1 MGELLIRRREMIL
14 PSAAPSEWDYE
25 WYYTDGIPSA
35 DDGWTKIGADTP
47 TITASG
53 MKVNRSYFD
62 KDVEITHGVI
72 EAKFTASSFRT
83 TSNANRALLRIG
95 DADNSI
101 YVVFRRYSGNN
112 IRLWTASNINNGQI
126 IGSFTFGS
134 TYIVRITINGAVGTV
149 EVNDE
154 VIADEIDTTAMHNRG
169 AIRFGNSEQYGQS
182 VWEYVKYK
190 SFD

>member
-83 TSNANRALLRIG
+83 TSNTTRALLRIG

-112 IRLWTASNINNGQI
+112 IRLWTASSINNGQI

-134 TYIVRITINGAVGTV
+134 PYIVRITINGAVGTV

-169 AIRFGNSEQYGQS
+169 AIRFGCNEQYGQS

-190 SFD
+190 SLA

>member
-35 DDGWTKIGADTP
+35 DDGWTKSGADTP

-53 MKVNRSYFD
+53 MQVNRSYFD
-62 KDVEITHGVI
+62 KDVEITNGVI
-72 EAKFTASSFRT
+72 EAKFTVSSFRT
-83 TSNANRALLRIG
+83 TSNATRVLLRIG

-112 IRLWTASNINNGQI
+112 IRLWTASNINNSQI
-126 IGSFTFGS
+126 IGSFSFGS
-134 TYIVRITINGAVGTV
+134 TYIVRITINGALGTV

-154 VIADEIDTTAMHNRG
+154 VIADNIDTTAMYNRG